1 MRIREFYENG
11 YGVSITCN
19 EYSYG
24 GKDGLYEIAILKGD
38 EDNWDICYD
47 TYITNDVIGY
57 LTDYEVEEIVI
68 KIKELEKTKE
78 AISKNRDEKINN
90 IINEN

>member
-11 YGVSITCN
+11 YGVSIVCN

-24 GKDGLYEIAILKGD
+24 SKDGLYEIAILKGD

>member
-11 YGVSITCN
+11 YGVSIICN

-24 GKDGLYEIAILKGD
+24 GKVAILKGD

-78 AISKNRDEKINN
+78 AISKNRDKKINN